1 MGAEVPGYGR
11 VWPLR
16 SQAVHGERHEVLRVG
31 ERHGP
36 LQVHGHD
43 PGQRGGRVE
52 EEQLPPEV
60 GGLSVYDSCGC
71 TAGAASSV
79 CHVSPGGR
87 VSESERFFLRR
98 HFSIFFLV
106 FKWLRGEVA
115 GFFVLLETSLFRSA
129 TILIISP

>member
-1 MGAEVPGYGR
+1 MG
-11 VWPLR
+11 
-16 SQAVHGERHEVLRVG
+16 G
-31 ERHGP
+31 ERHGS

-43 PGQRGGRVE
+43 PGGRGGRVE

-60 GGLSVYDSCGC
+60 GGLSVPDSCGVY
-71 TAGAASSV
+71 GRGSSSV

-106 FKWLRGEVA
+106 FNRLQEKWHEFLLYWRHRRL
-115 GFFVLLETSLFRSA
+115 VLQQFSSFLHDL
-129 TILIISP
+129 